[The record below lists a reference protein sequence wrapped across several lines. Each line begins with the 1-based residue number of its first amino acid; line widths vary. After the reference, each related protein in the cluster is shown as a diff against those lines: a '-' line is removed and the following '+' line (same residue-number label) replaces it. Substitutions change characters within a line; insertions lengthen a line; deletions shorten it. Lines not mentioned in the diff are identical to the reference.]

1 METASVEAIKT
12 AGIDSPDDP
21 EAIRQAAQDR
31 LKEMFAG
38 IHF

>member
-1 METASVEAIKT
+1 METASAEAIKT
-12 AGIDSPDDP
+12 AGIDSPDP